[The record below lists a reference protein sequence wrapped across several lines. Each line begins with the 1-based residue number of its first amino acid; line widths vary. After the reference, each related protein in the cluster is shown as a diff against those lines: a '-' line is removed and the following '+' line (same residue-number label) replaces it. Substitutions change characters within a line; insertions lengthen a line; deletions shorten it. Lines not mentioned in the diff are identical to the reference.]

1 MPERK
6 HQHKRVAGVEEKEP
20 LPQKLSRKNK
30 HIAEGKGKEER
41 IAKKISQKHKRAAMM
56 RKSSFARKLRVLSTN
71 LYNNY
76 SAT

>member
-41 IAKKISQKHKRAAMM
+41 IAKKISQKHKRAAEGENDEEELL
-56 RKSSFARKLRVLSTN
+56 RKKASSSINKSLQ
-71 LYNNY
+71 
-76 SAT
+76 